1 MKKVF
6 QNTSETI
13 HVFAQQTQTEGRNSS
28 SSVYFRDNKIYSYGS
43 HYLLGEY
50 INPETIIINDFGY
63 SVSTYKHI
71 SELNQATSHKIQFFT
86 SSICIKSVENDI
98 DGNLKSLINARK
110 PELYINTIL
119 QAIGR
124 LNKWAAYCK
133 ENKFTSKYRLLPS
146 DSTLKKLR
154 KISSDLLTP
163 DYLAKIKAKGKIDAI
178 KLKAKN
184 AKELKT
190 KLIEFN
196 NYEINR
202 FNIGEFDYLRISEN
216 GLFVETSQSI
226 KIDLLGAKKLY
237 IAIKRKVNIEG
248 EKIGYYTINKIDSKA
263 LTIGCHKIDLKSV
276 ISVGEQLI

>member
-6 QNTSETI
+6 SNTSEAI
-13 HVFAQQTQTEGRNSS
+13 HVFAQQTQGEGRNSS
-28 SSVYFRDNKIYSYGS
+28 SCVYFRDNKIYSYGS

-50 INPETIIINDFGY
+50 INPETIVINDFGY
-63 SVSTYKHI
+63 SVSTSKHI
-71 SELNQATSHKIQFFT
+71 SELNQATNHKTQFFT
-86 SSICIKSVENDI
+86 SSICIKSVEKDVE
-98 DGNLKSLINARK
+98 GNLKSLINARK

-133 ENKFTSKYRLLPS
+133 ETKFISKYRLLPS

-163 DYLAKIKAKGKIDAI
+163 DYLAKIKAKGKTDAI

-184 AKELKT
+184 TKELKT

-202 FNIGEFDYLRISEN
+202 FNIGDFDYLRISEN

-226 KIDLLGAKKLY
+226 KIDLNEAKKLY
-237 IAIKRKVNIEG
+237 FAIKNNFNIVG
-248 EKIGYYTINKIDSKA
+248 NKIGYYTINKIDSKA

>member
-13 HVFAQQTQTEGRNSS
+13 HVFAQQTQSEGRNSS
-28 SSVYFRDNKIYSYGS
+28 SSVYFRDNKIYSFGS
-43 HYLLGEY
+43 HYLLGEF

-63 SVSTYKHI
+63 SISTSKHI
-71 SELNQATSHKIQFFT
+71 SELNQATNHKEQFFT
-86 SSICIKSVENDI
+86 SSICIKSVEKDI
-98 DGNLKSLINARK
+98 EGNLKSLVNARK

-124 LNKWAAYCK
+124 LNDWAAYCK

-163 DYLAKIKAKGKIDAI
+163 DYLEKIKENGKKEAV

-190 KLIEFN
+190 KLIKFN

-226 KIDLLGAKKLY
+226 KIDLLDAKKLY

-276 ISVGEQLI
+276 VFVGEQLI

>member
-13 HVFAQQTQTEGRNSS
+13 HVFAQQIQSEGRNSS

-63 SVSTYKHI
+63 SSTTYKHI
-71 SELNQATSHKIQFFT
+71 SELNQATNHKTQFFT

-98 DGNLKSLINARK
+98 EGNLKSLINARK

-124 LNKWAAYCK
+124 LNKWALYCK
-133 ENKFTSKYRLLPS
+133 EAKFTSEYRLLPS
-146 DSTLKKLR
+146 DTRLKKLQ

-163 DYLAKIKAKGKIDAI
+163 DYLAKIKAKGKTDAI

-184 AKELKT
+184 AKELKV

-263 LTIGCHKIDLKSV
+263 LIIGCHKIDLKSV